1 MDNGKLVSIKM
12 VADRL
17 LRNPLMKE
25 LNWEFIVDNAI
36 ECMRLVG
43 SPSLYVSRKE
53 IVEIKNYKGDIPIDL
68 MQVQTVLFISGD
80 QLIPMKGAEDTLH
93 DHYDSFGEASDTGN
107 FGNYTYN
114 MNNSKVFTSFS
125 EGKIAIVYKAIA
137 TDEECYPM
145 ILDSAQLLRAI
156 ESYIK
161 YKWFDILNDMDK
173 ISDRKLNKAETDY
186 CFNVA
191 QAQSNLQMPSI
202 DEMESLVNSITQ
214 MLPSRLQHSQRF
226 QHLGRQEFLK
236 IQ

>member
-1 MDNGKLVSIKM
+1 MNNGKLVSVKM

-25 LNWEFIVDNAI
+25 LNWEFIVDNAV

-43 SPSLYVSRKE
+43 APSLYISRKE
-53 IVEIKNYKGDIPIDL
+53 TVEIKNFKGDIPLDL
-68 MQVQTVLFISGD
+68 MQVESVLCVRGNN
-80 QLIPMKGAEDTLH
+80 LIPMRGSEDTLH
-93 DHYDSFGEASDTGN
+93 NHYDQFKSSSESRFDLN
-107 FGNYTYN
+107 TYSL
-114 MNNSKVFTSFS
+114 NNSKIFTSF
-125 EGKIAIVYKAIA
+125 ENGKVVFVYKAIA
-137 TDEECYPM
+137 TDSECYPM
-145 ILDSAQLLRAI
+145 ILDSPQLLRAI

-214 MLPSRLQHSQRF
+214 ILPSRLQHADRF
-226 QHLGRQEFLK
+226 KHLGSQEFMR
-236 IQ
+236 IN